1 MAKRTTPRAHAQ
13 DTPTAAPPEKPRKSK
28 AAPGAPGPDTLG
40 VLPDTIAMQSGIEG
54 HEPTEDDVRRRAY
67 ERYLE
72 RGGGNGTDFEDW
84 LEAEREVRSRKSK
97 G

>member
-13 DTPTAAPPEKPRKSK
+13 DTGTAAPPSKSRKSK

-40 VLPDTIAMQSGIEG
+40 VLPDTITMQSGVEG
-54 HEPTEDDVRRRAY
+54 HEPTEDDIRRRAY

-72 RGGGNGTDFEDW
+72 RGGGHGTDFEDW
-84 LEAEREVRSRKSK
+84 LEAEREIRSRKS
-97 G
+97 